1 MKWVP
6 DKTGR
11 FPRRPHYQPEAIDAQ
26 CERLVQKFLMKKY
39 GKLEF
44 PLKTEDITIMIE
56 ERADLDSCV
65 DLSHEEGEV
74 EGATEFRPGQRPLVS
89 ISDRLS
95 APHMENRLRTTL
107 THEFGHVYFHHFMFE
122 TRGQTGSLFPTEQKG
137 HKNKCNRAN
146 IERAAESDWMEWQ
159 AGYACGAILMPAG
172 ALIETVQAFR
182 SENRLPFSNLIVSS
196 GAGQELIGL
205 VASAFQT
212 SRDAARVRLLK
223 KEILSDPAAPTADL
237 F

>member
-11 FPRRPHYQPEAIDAQ
+11 FPRRPHYQPDAIDAQ
-26 CERLVQKFLMKKY
+26 CERLVQKFLAKKY
-39 GKLEF
+39 GKVEF
-44 PLKTEDITIMIE
+44 PLKTDDITVMIE

-65 DLSHEEGEV
+65 DLSEEEGEV
-74 EGATEFRPGQRPLVS
+74 EGVTEFKPGHRPLVK

-122 TRGQTGSLFPTEQKG
+122 TQAQTGSLFPGMQRG
-137 HKNKCNRAN
+137 HTNKCNRAN
-146 IERAAESDWMEWQ
+146 IERAPETDWMEWQ

-172 ALIETVQAFR
+172 ALVETVQAFR
-182 SENRLPFSNLIVSS
+182 AENRLPYSELVMGSDAGGRLINVVS
-196 GAGQELIGL
+196 AT
-205 VASAFQT
+205 FQT
-212 SRDAARVRLLK
+212 SKDAARVRLLK
-223 KEILSDPAAPTADL
+223 KGLITEVAGSAGL